1 MMENLE
7 NEDAQ
12 HFLGTIFGEMKFHI
26 DILIEDMK
34 GVTPELYSKNRII
47 RGNLYMRLQS
57 IGELVKR
64 ISGKSNDQFG
74 LRREFPSFPWDNF
87 KGMRNIIAHAYA
99 KVDIVFPWEAYS
111 EAIPAIE
118 NVIQKVCELYPGVKA
133 AMDIT
138 VSALSYNE
146 KASIDAY
153 RNMYVDSAEK
163 NTPKLGW

>member
-1 MMENLE
+1 MIENLE

-12 HFLGTIFGEMKFHI
+12 HFLGTIFGEIQFHI
-26 DILIEDMK
+26 DILLEDME

-47 RGNLYMRLQS
+47 RGNLCMRLQA

-64 ISGKSNDQFG
+64 ISGKDDDQFG
-74 LRREFPSFPWDNF
+74 LKREFPGFPWDNF

-99 KVDIVFPWEAYS
+99 KVDISYPWEAYS

-118 NVIQKVCELYPGVKA
+118 NVIQRVCESYPGVKD

-146 KASIDAY
+146 KVSIDAY
-153 RNMYVDSAEK
+153 KNVYVDSVENNA
-163 NTPKLGW
+163 PKSGW